1 MARTV
6 HVHGPHGLRVRALLS
21 TRSAAMFLMLLFLA
35 FVAALWA
42 TGAPVESI
50 LPVEPPA

>member
-1 MARTV
+1 MARSF
-6 HVHGPHGLRVRALLS
+6 HVHGPHGSRARAMLS
-21 TRSAAMFLMLLFLA
+21 TRSAAMFLMILFLT
-35 FVAALWA
+35 FVTALWM